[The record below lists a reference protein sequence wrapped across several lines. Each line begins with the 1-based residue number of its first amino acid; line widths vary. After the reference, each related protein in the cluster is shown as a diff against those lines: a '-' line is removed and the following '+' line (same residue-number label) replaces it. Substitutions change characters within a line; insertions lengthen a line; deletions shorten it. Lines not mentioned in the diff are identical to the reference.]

1 MQLIRAIVRP
11 ECEAMIVDGLD
22 GMGLGAMTK
31 VNVFGQGRQKA
42 KAEAPVEW
50 DDPLTKYDMVP
61 KTMIMIVADDD
72 DAQLIVSTIMK
83 AARTGGEGDGKVFV
97 TSINEV
103 YTVRTGAVGI

>member
-11 ECEAMIVDGLD
+11 ECEAKIVDELD

-31 VNVFGQGRQKA
+31 ISGFGQGRQKA

-50 DDPLTKYDMVP
+50 DMPLTKYDVVP
-61 KTMIMIVADDD
+61 KTMLMIVADDD
-72 DAQLIVSTIMK
+72 DTQMIVSTIMK
-83 AARTGGEGDGKVFV
+83 AARTGGEGDGKIFV

-103 YTVRTGAVGI
+103 YTVRTGAAGI